1 MLFKTLIQHIE
12 QAHTVLQT
20 TATKAINT
28 SLTIRNW
35 LIGCYIVEFE
45 QHGDDRAKYGDKVL
59 INLEN
64 HFSTTDIKGLSE
76 RRFREYR
83 LFYLTY
89 PFLNTVITSL
99 FDKDMIRRLPSA
111 VSNSFSIR
119 RLPSAKLKVSNKNN
133 QNETIRVPADRLINN
148 LSFSHLI
155 ELCKINDPLKR
166 VFYEVEAIKGCWSVT
181 ELERQVNSLYFER
194 SGLSKDKKKLSQL
207 VNQQAQQL
215 QPKDIVNSP
224 FTFEFLNLNE
234 RALVNESELEQA
246 LLDNLQYFLLEMGH
260 GFCLEARQKRILID
274 DEYFFVD
281 LVFYHRILKCHVLV
295 ELKTD
300 KFRHPY
306 ASQLNTYLNYFK
318 NEVKRPDDNLPIGI
332 LLCTNKSSTLVE
344 YATAGLN
351 KNIFVKK
358 YLVELPSKKELEE
371 YIKKEIS
378 K

>member
-119 RLPSAKLKVSNKNN
+119 RLPSAKLKDSNKKN
-133 QNETIRVPADRLINN
+133 QNKTIRVPAAN
-148 LSFSHLI
+148 
-155 ELCKINDPLKR
+155 
-166 VFYEVEAIKGCWSVT
+166 
-181 ELERQVNSLYFER
+181 
-194 SGLSKDKKKLSQL
+194 
-207 VNQQAQQL
+207 
-215 QPKDIVNSP
+215 
-224 FTFEFLNLNE
+224 
-234 RALVNESELEQA
+234 
-246 LLDNLQYFLLEMGH
+246 
-260 GFCLEARQKRILID
+260 
-274 DEYFFVD
+274 
-281 LVFYHRILKCHVLV
+281 
-295 ELKTD
+295 TD
-300 KFRHPY
+300 
-306 ASQLNTYLNYFK
+306 
-318 NEVKRPDDNLPIGI
+318 
-332 LLCTNKSSTLVE
+332 
-344 YATAGLN
+344 
-351 KNIFVKK
+351 
-358 YLVELPSKKELEE
+358 
-371 YIKKEIS
+371 
-378 K
+378 